1 MPLPLAFL
9 ANNFPIS
16 GPVWFWWFSRSH
28 LRESH
33 FEALKMALAGIL
45 LLRRKR
51 SQRHYLTENI
61 KNELISAF
69 CDILD
74 EKNKDKI
81 SPEERP

>member
-1 MPLPLAFL
+1 MVLKVTLD
-9 ANNFPIS
+9 
-16 GPVWFWWFSRSH
+16 
-28 LRESH
+28 
-33 FEALKMALAGIL
+33 FEALRMALAGIL

-51 SQRHYLTENI
+51 SHYLTENI

>member
-16 GPVWFWWFSRSH
+16 GPVWFSWFSKSH

-51 SQRHYLTENI
+51 PYLTENI

>member
-9 ANNFPIS
+9 ANNFPVS

-51 SQRHYLTENI
+51 TENI